1 MLFTL
6 RSSERNRTITTAA
19 AHTETIAVL
28 RNHIE
33 DQNLSYTYRK
43 AAVYGTLSPSRR
55 AIRSGGMKRILIIE
69 DDRDI
74 VELVR
79 YNLANEGFQVMAA
92 FDGGSGLATLRK
104 SPPDLLLL
112 DLMLP
117 KLSGLDICRE
127 IRKDES
133 LNRLPILMLTARGDE
148 ADRVVGLE
156 MGADDYVTKPFSP
169 RELLARVKALLRRA
183 EPPVDSPRTIE
194 VGKLAIDPASYRVSC
209 GGKPVPLSTLE
220 FRLLYYLAS
229 RPNRVFTRDQLL
241 DAVWGTDRFVT
252 PRSVDVYVRRLREK
266 IETDPENPLH
276 VKTVRGAG
284 YLFET
289 RAA

>member
-1 MLFTL
+1 MRDIPASRVPPKLKPST
-6 RSSERNRTITTAA
+6 
-19 AHTETIAVL
+19 VL
-28 RNHIE
+28 RNVPA
-33 DQNLSYTYRK
+33 DRTPSDAYRIPS
-43 AAVYGTLSPSRR
+43 AYGTLRTSRR
-55 AIRSGGMKRILIIE
+55 TERATCMKRVLIIE
-69 DDRDI
+69 DDKDI

-79 YNLANEGFQVMAA
+79 YNLANEGFQVNAA
-92 FDGGSGLATLRK
+92 FDGSSGLNSLKK
-104 SPPDLLLL
+104 SPPDILLL

-127 IRKDES
+127 VRRDDS
-133 LNRLPILMLTARGDE
+133 LNRLPILMLTARGEE

-183 EPPVDSPRTIE
+183 EPPADSPRTIE
-194 VGKLAIDPASYRVSC
+194 IGKLAIDPASYRVSHS
-209 GGKPVPLSTLE
+209 GKPVPLSTLE

-266 IETDPENPLH
+266 IETDPENPNHL
-276 VKTVRGAG
+276 KTVRGAG

>member
-1 MLFTL
+1 M
-6 RSSERNRTITTAA
+6 SSQQNSQPSAA
-19 AHTETIAVL
+19 YPDEGAC
-28 RNHIE
+28 
-33 DQNLSYTYRK
+33 
-43 AAVYGTLSPSRR
+43 GTLPLDQRNTSATS
-55 AIRSGGMKRILIIE
+55 MKRILIIE

-79 YNLANEGFQVMAA
+79 YNLANEGYRVAA
-92 FDGGSGLATLRK
+92 AHDGSTGLATLKK

-117 KLSGLDICRE
+117 KLSGLDVCRE
-127 IRKDES
+127 IRRDES
-133 LNRLPILMLTARGDE
+133 LNRLPILMLTARGEE

-169 RELLARVKALLRRA
+169 RELVARVKALLRRA
-183 EPPVDSPRTIE
+183 EPPGDARRTIE
-194 VGKLAIDPASYRVSC
+194 LGKLAIDPAAYRVSLA
-209 GGKPVPLSTLE
+209 GKTVPLSTLE
-220 FRLLYYLAS
+220 FRLLYFLAS

-241 DAVWGTDRFVT
+241 DGVWGTDRFVT

-266 IETDPENPLH
+266 IEPDPEHPAYL
-276 VKTVRGAG
+276 KTVRGAG

>member
-1 MLFTL
+1 M
-6 RSSERNRTITTAA
+6 AG
-19 AHTETIAVL
+19 
-28 RNHIE
+28 
-33 DQNLSYTYRK
+33 K
-43 AAVYGTLSPSRR
+43 
-55 AIRSGGMKRILIIE
+55 KILLIE

-79 YNLANEGFQVMAA
+79 YNLEKDGYQVSASG
-92 FDGGSGLATLRK
+92 DGATGLAQLRK

-117 KLSGLDICRE
+117 KLSGLEICKEVR
-127 IRKDES
+127 RDAA

-156 MGADDYVTKPFSP
+156 LGADDYVTKPFSP
-169 RELLARVKALLRRA
+169 RELAARVKALLRRV
-183 EPPVDSPRTIE
+183 EPGGATEKLIE
-194 VGKLAIDPASYRVSC
+194 VGPLRIDPASYRVTRA
-209 GGKPVPLSTLE
+209 GKPVPLSTLE

-229 RPNRVFTRDQLL
+229 RPNKVFSRDQLL
-241 DAVWGTDRFVT
+241 DAVWGTERFVT

-266 IETDPENPLH
+266 IEADSQNPTY

-289 RAA
+289 RAN

>member
-1 MLFTL
+1 MTC
-6 RSSERNRTITTAA
+6 NTY
-19 AHTETIAVL
+19 AVL
-28 RNHIE
+28 KPVHGTLT
-33 DQNLSYTYRK
+33 QK
-43 AAVYGTLSPSRR
+43 AAYRIPSGCDTLAPSRR
-55 AIRSGGMKRILIIE
+55 SVRSNRMKRILIIE

-79 YNLANEGFQVMAA
+79 YNLANEGFQVSGAN
-92 FDGGSGLATLRK
+92 DGATGLSTLKK

-127 IRKDES
+127 VRKDES

-169 RELLARVKALLRRA
+169 RELIARVKALLRRA
-183 EPPVDSPRTIE
+183 EPAVDTPRTIE
-194 VGKLAIDPASYRVSC
+194 IGKLAIDPASYRVSYS
-209 GGKPVPLSTLE
+209 GKTVPLSTLE

-266 IETDPENPLH
+266 IEPDPENPLH
-276 VKTVRGAG
+276 LKTVRGAG